1 MTGPVPPPEGSEPPV
16 PEPPDSLLRF
26 AWLSVAAAIVTIG
39 LKTVAWLLTD
49 SVGLLSDAAESL
61 VNLVA
66 AVVTLIA
73 LRVAARPADAGH
85 HFGHGKAEYFSA
97 AVEGLMIFVA
107 AGVILVM
114 AVGRFLD
121 PVPLENVGVGLVVCV
136 LASVVNGVV
145 GLLLIRTGRARG
157 SAALLAD
164 GKHLMTDVWTSVGV
178 VVGVLLVAVTGL
190 DRLDPVIAAAVG
202 VNIMV
207 TGAGLVHRSLNALLD
222 SALPPEDTRTVLTV
236 LEGFRGPHVDFHA
249 LQTRESGQYRFVSVH
264 LLVPGD
270 WHVQRSH
277 DLAEEVEAAIRLALP
292 RTTVQTHI
300 EPREDTRSYS
310 DHPYDARDD
319 IP

>member
-1 MTGPVPPPEGSEPPV
+1 MIGPVHPAEGSEPSGSPS
-16 PEPPDSLLRF
+16 ESLLRF
-26 AWLSVAAAIVTIG
+26 AWLSVAAAVVTIV
-39 LKTVAWLLTD
+39 LKTGAWLLTD
-49 SVGLLSDAAESL
+49 SVGLLSDAAESG

-97 AVEGLMIFVA
+97 AVEGLLIFVA

-114 AVGRFLD
+114 AVNRFLD

-178 VVGVLLVAVTGL
+178 VVGVLLVAVTGI
-190 DRLDPVIAAAVG
+190 DRLDPVIAAVVG

-207 TGAGLVHRSLNALLD
+207 TGAGLVRRSLNALLD
-222 SALPPEDTRTVLTV
+222 SALPPEDIRTVLSV

-270 WHVQRSH
+270 WPVQRAH
-277 DLAEEVEAAIRLALP
+277 DLAEDVEVTIRRALP

-300 EPREDTRSYS
+300 EPREDTRSYA
-310 DHPYDARDD
+310 DHSYDARDD
-319 IP
+319 VP